1 MASAT
6 VLRLPFCLAV
16 ALIAGA
22 LADPLVESVSNTGVF
37 GGHYADDNHITI
49 VPTLLVGV
57 VLVLQISI
65 VRCFATR
72 RQSGLHRDWLVDVAM
87 RISARPPMQDFA
99 CVFGLQI
106 AALFVMESLEQIV
119 GGGRL
124 LGGTAWLGGPIAFS
138 LLTHAL
144 VCVGCMFAVNGAMRA
159 IVTTFAALIRV
170 AIDFI
175 LVPLTRAASCILAS
189 RNADPTC
196 LRAQTS
202 HVRHNGERA
211 PPPLPTLA

>member
-6 VLRLPFCLAV
+6 VLRWPFCLAV

-22 LADPLVESVSNTGVF
+22 LADPLVETVSNTGIF

-49 VPTLLVGV
+49 VPTLLAGV
-57 VLVLQISI
+57 VLVLQISV

-72 RQSGLHRDWLVDVAM
+72 GRSEFGRDWLVDVAR
-87 RISARPPMQDFA
+87 RISARPPMHDFA

-159 IVTTFAALIRV
+159 IVRTFAALIRV

-175 LVPLTRAASCILAS
+175 LVPVTRTPSSILAKRS
-189 RNADPTC
+189 ANPTC
-196 LRAQTS
+196 FQAQPA
-202 HVRHNGERA
+202 HVRRNGERA
-211 PPPLPTLA
+211 PPLPTPA